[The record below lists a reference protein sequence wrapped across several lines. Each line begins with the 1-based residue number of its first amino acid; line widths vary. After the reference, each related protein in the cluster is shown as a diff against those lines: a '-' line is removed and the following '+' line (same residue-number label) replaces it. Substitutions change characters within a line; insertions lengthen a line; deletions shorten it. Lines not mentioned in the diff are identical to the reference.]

1 MTRTF
6 STSGCGNLLAASFD
20 RVVQERPYRFPNA
33 APRGQTLMMAA
44 DFGGQH
50 KGQYFDTYAF
60 LIFDLDQNSGWLDG
74 QRQFRHT
81 IMPNARRM
89 SFKGMN
95 DKYRRRALIPFLTL
109 ADSID
114 GWLVL
119 FAVSKAGGSLFRHSA
134 EILDGDDFV
143 AGWKPAV
150 RERLLRILHLSAFLL
165 SGLSSPGQNV
175 LWVIDEDEVAANVD
189 QLTHL
194 TNVFSRISSNSF
206 AHGLGHL
213 RCGTTRSDDGTLT
226 LEDLVAICDLAA
238 GAFCEV
244 TTSMFSRGLF
254 PKQNVIASLPGG
266 LSWKSNVMSSWLAAN
281 NNSLHRL
288 SCVVELDTTSP
299 GMNTSMMR
307 WQAFSGQ
314 LLLPPHPLTDL
325 AWASV

>member
-1 MTRTF
+1 
-6 STSGCGNLLAASFD
+6 
-20 RVVQERPYRFPNA
+20 
-33 APRGQTLMMAA
+33 
-44 DFGGQH
+44 
-50 KGQYFDTYAF
+50 
-60 LIFDLDQNSGWLDG
+60 
-74 QRQFRHT
+74 
-81 IMPNARRM
+81 
-89 SFKGMN
+89 MN

-109 ADSID
+109 ADCID

-134 EILDGDDFV
+134 EILDDDDFV
-143 AGWKPAV
+143 AGWKPRV

-175 LWVIDEDEVAANVD
+175 LWVIDEDEVAANVK
-189 QLTHL
+189 QLTEL
-194 TNVFSRISSNSF
+194 TNVFSRISSNSL

-213 RCGTTRSDDGTLT
+213 RCGTTRSDDGTLA

-254 PKQNVIASLPGG
+254 PKQNVIASLPGT
-266 LSWKSNVMSSWLAAN
+266 LSWKSRVMSSWLAAN

-288 SCVVELDTTSP
+288 SCVIQFDTTSP

-307 WQAFSGQ
+307 WHELNGVELRIPGGVGGKESSAI
-314 LLLPPHPLTDL
+314 
-325 AWASV
+325 